1 MESYHVD
8 RSIGDLLWYHL
19 HVSFAKW
26 CHLRTRPNGNGAKVS
41 PIEMAQLVD
50 VRIGDQCVC
59 DAFDI
64 TRRFRAFGKVI
75 LNLALHPPLAQ
86 NSMFILTL
94 KPFNDT
100 D

>member
-1 MESYHVD
+1 
-8 RSIGDLLWYHL
+8 
-19 HVSFAKW
+19 
-26 CHLRTRPNGNGAKVS
+26 
-41 PIEMAQLVD
+41 MAQLVEM
-50 VRIGDQCVC
+50 RIGDQCVR

-75 LNLALHPPLAQ
+75 LDSAVHPPLAQ
-86 NSMFILTL
+86 DSMFILTL